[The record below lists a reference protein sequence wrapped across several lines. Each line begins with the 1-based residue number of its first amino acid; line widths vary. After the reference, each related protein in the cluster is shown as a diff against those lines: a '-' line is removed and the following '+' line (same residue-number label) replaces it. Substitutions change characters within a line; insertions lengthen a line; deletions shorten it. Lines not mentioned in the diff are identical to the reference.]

1 MFFQVSVTTEE
12 VAGCF
17 PEQQE
22 GSPEDWQK
30 ELCKHV
36 AKERR
41 EVLGS
46 LGKRHCPGFQMS
58 FYSFPQCVETLG
70 SETRAD

>member
-1 MFFQVSVTTEE
+1 MGGLVFLQVSVTTEE
-12 VAGCF
+12 LAGGF

-30 ELCKHV
+30 ELCKHIE
-36 AKERR
+36 KERR

-46 LGKRHCPGFQMS
+46 LGKRHPWGLPNAFS
-58 FYSFPQCVETLG
+58 FLSSVY
-70 SETRAD
+70 